1 MVKSYQRHGPTE
13 AFGVIAS
20 GPAVFD
26 GRKAY
31 CPALEDVLV
40 WDVKKGEQVAM
51 WHETSLRALVTAISR
66 SPADWDSF
74 AVGYADGSVRLWNA
88 KTQTVTVTFNG
99 HKTAVSALAWDR
111 DGTRL
116 ATGAKDTDI
125 IVWDVV
131 GEVGL
136 FRLRG
141 HRDQITALAFV
152 AARDGSDVDGEVVP
166 LADPSTS
173 ASTAAAP
180 SRPSTHLISSCKDT
194 FIKLWALETQHCIE
208 TVVGHRSEAWSF
220 AYDADSN
227 VLISGGGEGE
237 VKCWKVDND
246 VLLRGLSALGA
257 ADGDASSTADGTA
270 RKKLKRAISPI
281 AALSLPNPS
290 HTHNI
295 SQITLHPTLP
305 VLAIHS
311 GERAIDV
318 FRLRTEDELRKKL
331 ARRRK
336 REREKKAGKGKGKGK
351 GKAVDGEGD
360 EDDEMDALEAAADG
374 QIEWRDRLAV
384 WSTVR
389 TSGKVR
395 NFSFAPETLKNKG
408 EVQLLASLSNNA
420 LEVYNLPPPAS
431 SKAPAVEPVKMLTLD
446 LPGHRSD
453 VRCLAVSSDDQL
465 IASASHGSLK
475 LWNVKT
481 TKCVRTMDCGY
492 AICCS
497 FLPGDRHI
505 VVGTKSGELLLYDL
519 SSSSLL
525 ETFAAH
531 TAPLWSLHV
540 RPDGRGL
547 VTGSADKDIKFW
559 DFEVREV
566 PAEVEGGAVTRVLTL
581 AHVKTL
587 KMTDD
592 VLAVKYS
599 PDGRLLAVSLLDS
612 TVKVFYAD
620 TLKFFL
626 SLYGHK
632 LPVLSLDISSDSKLI
647 VTCSAD
653 KNIKIWGLDFGDCHR
668 SLFAHDESVMQVAF
682 ERGSH
687 LFWSVGKDRMV
698 KYWDGDKF
706 ECVQKLAG
714 HSGEVWALAVSYKG
728 NFVVSGSHDKS
739 IRIWEKTEEPLF
751 LEEERERELEEM
763 YANASNARGER
774 DELRVLPS
782 GEEVPEAESTEVT
795 KSTTETLMAGERIL
809 EALELAEID
818 RLAMSAYDDEVALAP
833 NAEAAKRVPFPSR
846 NAVFA
851 MYNNV
856 SADEYVLKIVKGI
869 PAAQL
874 QDALLV
880 LPFGRVTQLIEHID
894 VWAHKGWQLALTSRV
909 LFFLL
914 RTHHSQIVA
923 TRALRPTMV
932 QLKGH
937 LRESLKKQKNT
948 LGYNLAALKFL
959 ARQHEANKVA
969 DFYEQDML
977 GSAPGAGMASEESVR
992 EMIEQGA
999 KKRKRAVMRT

>member
-1 MVKSYQRHGPTE
+1 MVRSYQRHGPTE

-20 GPAVFD
+20 SGSNTVWD

-51 WHETSLRALVTAISR
+51 WHETGLRSLVTCISR
-66 SPADWDSF
+66 SPTSWDTF
-74 AVGYADGSVRLWNA
+74 AVGYADGSIRLWDA
-88 KTQTVTVTFNG
+88 KTQAVTVTFNG
-99 HKTAVSALAWDR
+99 HKTAVTALTWDH

-116 ATGAKDTDI
+116 ASGSKDTDV

-141 HRDQITALAFV
+141 HRDQITALAFI
-152 AARDGSDVDGEVVP
+152 AARPGSDVEGGEDGASTSTP
-166 LADPSTS
+166 LASS
-173 ASTAAAP
+173 AAADSSAP
-180 SRPSTHLISSCKDT
+180 SLPTKPSTHLVTASKDT
-194 FIKLWALETQHCIE
+194 FIKLFSLATQHCIE
-208 TVVGHRSEAWSF
+208 TVVGHRGEAWSF
-220 AYDADSN
+220 AYDRDSN
-227 VLISGGGEGE
+227 VLVSGGGEGE
-237 VKCWKVDND
+237 VKCWKVNND
-246 VLLRGLSALGA
+246 VLLRGVLAAGEEAEEQKAGVGA
-257 ADGDASSTADGTA
+257 GEKTKA
-270 RKKLKRAISPI
+270 KKLKRAITPL
-281 AALSLPNPS
+281 AALNLPNTS

-318 FRLRTEDELRKKL
+318 FRLRTEEELRKKL

-336 REREKKAGKGKGKGK
+336 REREKKEKKGKGK
-351 GKAVDGEGD
+351 GKATEEDEEDEEVAEGEDGEI
-360 EDDEMDALEAAADG
+360 
-374 QIEWRDRLAV
+374 QWRDRLAV
-384 WSTVR
+384 WSIVR
-389 TSGKVR
+389 TTGKIR
-395 NFSFAPETLKNKG
+395 SFSFAPETAKSRG
-408 EVQLLASLSNNA
+408 EVQILAALANNS
-420 LEVYNLPPPAS
+420 LEVYHLPPPAS
-431 SKAPAVEPVKMLTLD
+431 FKAPAVEPTKLLSLD

-481 TKCVRTMDCGY
+481 TKCVRTMECGY

-505 VVGTKSGELLLYDL
+505 VVGTKSGDLLLYDL

-525 ETFAAH
+525 ETFSAH

-547 VTGSADKDIKFW
+547 VTGSADKDVKFW

-566 PAEVEGGAVTRVLTL
+566 PAEVEGAPAVKVLTL

-653 KNIKIWGLDFGDCHR
+653 KNVKIWGLDFGDCHR

-706 ECVQKLAG
+706 ECIQKLSG
-714 HSGEVWALAVSYKG
+714 HSGEVWALAVSSRS
-728 NFVVSGSHDKS
+728 NFAVSGSHDKS

-751 LEEERERELEEM
+751 LEEEREKELEEI
-763 YANASNARGER
+763 YANNANPRGDR

-782 GEEVPEAESTEVT
+782 GEEVPQAEATEVS

-809 EALELAEID
+809 EALEIADAD
-818 RLAMSAYDDEVALAP
+818 RTAIRTYE
-833 NAEAAKRVPFPSR
+833 EAVRATPGQGIPYPTRS
-846 NAVFA
+846 AVFS
-851 MYNNV
+851 MYNNC
-856 SADEYVLKIVKGI
+856 SADEYVLKIVRAI

-894 VWAHKGWQLALTSRV
+894 VWAHRGWQLALTSRV

-914 RTHHSQIVA
+914 RTHHSQVVA

-932 QLKGH
+932 ALKGH
-937 LRESLKKQKNT
+937 LRDALKKQKTT
-948 LGYNLAALKFL
+948 LGYNLAGLKYL
-959 ARQHEANKVA
+959 QRQHEANRVA
-969 DFYEQDML
+969 EFYEQD
-977 GSAPGAGMASEESVR
+977 ATGMADEKEVR
-992 EMIEQGA
+992 AQIEASA
-999 KKRKRAVMRT
+999 KKRKRATMRS

>member
-1 MVKSYQRHGPTE
+1 MVRSYQRHGPTE
-13 AFGVIAS
+13 AFGVIS
-20 GPAVFD
+20 SPGSNAVWD

-40 WDVKKGEQVAM
+40 WDVKKGEQAAM
-51 WHETSLRALVTAISR
+51 WHETGLRALVTCISR
-66 SPADWDSF
+66 SPTSWDTF
-74 AVGYADGSVRLWNA
+74 AVGYADGSIRLWDA
-88 KTQTVTVTFNG
+88 KSQAVSVTFNG
-99 HKTAVSALAWDR
+99 HKTAVTALAWDH

-116 ATGAKDTDI
+116 ASGSKDTDV

-136 FRLRG
+136 IRLRG
-141 HRDQITALAFV
+141 HRDQITQLEFIS
-152 AARDGSDVDGEVVP
+152 ARPGSDVEGGEDAASTSTP
-166 LADPSTS
+166 LASSTAADPS
-173 ASTAAAP
+173 ASFPPTK
-180 SRPSTHLISSCKDT
+180 PSTHLVTTSKDT
-194 FIKLWALETQHCIE
+194 FIKLFSLATQHCIE
-208 TVVGHRSEAWSF
+208 TVVGHRGEAWSF
-220 AYDADSN
+220 AYDRDSN
-227 VLISGGGEGE
+227 VLVTGGGEGE

-246 VLLRGLSALGA
+246 VLLRGVLAAGEEVEEQKGA
-257 ADGDASSTADGTA
+257 GSEKTKA
-270 RKKLKRAISPI
+270 KKLKRAISPL
-281 AALSLPNPS
+281 AALNLPNTS

-318 FRLRTEDELRKKL
+318 YRLRTEEELRKKL

-336 REREKKAGKGKGKGK
+336 REREKKEKKGKGK
-351 GKAVDGEGD
+351 GKATEEDEEDEEVAEGKDGE
-360 EDDEMDALEAAADG
+360 
-374 QIEWRDRLAV
+374 IEWRDRLAV
-384 WSTVR
+384 WSIVR
-389 TSGKVR
+389 TSGKIR
-395 NFSFAPETLKNKG
+395 SFSFAPETAKNRG
-408 EVQLLASLSNNA
+408 EVQILASLSNNS
-420 LEVYNLPPPAS
+420 LEVYHLPPPAS
-431 SKAPAVEPVKMLTLD
+431 SKAPAVEPTKHLSLD

-481 TKCVRTMDCGY
+481 TKCVRTMECGY

-525 ETFAAH
+525 ETFSAH
-531 TAPLWSLHV
+531 TGPLWSLHV

-547 VTGSADKDIKFW
+547 VTGSADKDVKFW
-559 DFEVREV
+559 DFEVREIPGETEAA
-566 PAEVEGGAVTRVLTL
+566 PAVKVLTL

-599 PDGRLLAVSLLDS
+599 PDGKLLAVSLLDS

-653 KNIKIWGLDFGDCHR
+653 KNVKIWGLDFGDCHR

-706 ECVQKLAG
+706 ECIQKLAG
-714 HSGEVWALAVSYKG
+714 HSGEVWALAVSAKS
-728 NFVVSGSHDKS
+728 NFAVSGSHDKS
-739 IRIWEKTEEPLF
+739 IRIWEKTDEPLF
-751 LEEERERELEEM
+751 LEEEREKELEEI
-763 YANASNARGER
+763 YANNANPRGDR

-782 GEEVPEAESTEVT
+782 GEEVPQAEATEVS

-809 EALELAEID
+809 EALEIADVD
-818 RLAMSAYDDEVALAP
+818 RTAIRDY
-833 NAEAAKRVPFPSR
+833 EATVRANPGQGIPYPTRS
-846 NAVFA
+846 AVFS
-851 MYNNV
+851 MYNNC
-856 SADEYVLKIVKGI
+856 SADEYVLKIVRAI
-869 PAAQL
+869 PPAQL

-880 LPFGRVTQLIEHID
+880 LPFGRVMQLIEHID
-894 VWAHKGWQLALTSRV
+894 VWAHRGWQLALTSRV

-932 QLKGH
+932 ALKGH
-937 LRESLKKQKNT
+937 LRDALKKQKTT
-948 LGYNLAALKFL
+948 LGYNLAALKYL
-959 ARQHEANKVA
+959 QRQHEANRVA
-969 DFYEQDML
+969 EFYEQD
-977 GSAPGAGMASEESVR
+977 ATGMADEKEVR
-992 EMIEQGA
+992 AQIEASA
-999 KKRKRAVMRT
+999 KKRKRATLRS